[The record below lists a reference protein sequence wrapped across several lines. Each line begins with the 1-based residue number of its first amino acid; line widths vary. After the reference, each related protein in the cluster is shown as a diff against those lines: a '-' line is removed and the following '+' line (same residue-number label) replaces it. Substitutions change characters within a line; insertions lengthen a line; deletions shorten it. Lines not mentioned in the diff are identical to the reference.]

1 MPSINN
7 VWATNS
13 AEGDAEELTLPS
25 GQTCLAVKLGMEG
38 LISAGILSEADSLT
52 AIVTEKHV
60 RKVRGGNGVADGIQ
74 VDNKSLLKDA
84 GAMMS
89 IITLADKALPHIV
102 EEPEVRLHYVT
113 NKDGSTTKIPK
124 ADREAGVVY
133 TDQVG
138 FEDKMFL
145 FEFSMGNLAG
155 ELSSFRG
162 ESSADVGAGTTGTVV
177 SRPSKRSPRNR

>member
-1 MPSINN
+1 MPPVNN
-7 VWATNS
+7 VWASNT

-38 LISAGILSEADSLT
+38 LISAGILAEADSLT
-52 AIVTEKHV
+52 AIVTDKHV
-60 RKVRGGNGVADGIQ
+60 RKVRGGKGVADGIE
-74 VDNKSLLKDA
+74 VDNKSLMKDA

-102 EEPEVRLHYVT
+102 QSPDVRLHYVT
-113 NKDGSTTKIPK
+113 NPDGSTTKIPK
-124 ADREAGVVY
+124 EKREPGIIY

-145 FEFSMGNLAG
+145 FEFCMGNLAG
-155 ELSSFRG
+155 ELATFRG
-162 ESSADVGAGTTGTVV
+162 ESPDALGAMATRTVV
-177 SRPSKRSPRNR
+177 PVKAKRPSRNR